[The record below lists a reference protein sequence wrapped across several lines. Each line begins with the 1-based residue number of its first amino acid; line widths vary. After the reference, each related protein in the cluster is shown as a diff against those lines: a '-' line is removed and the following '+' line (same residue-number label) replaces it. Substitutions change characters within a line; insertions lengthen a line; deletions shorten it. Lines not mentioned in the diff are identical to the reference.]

1 MVVYWEYAFAENFLI
16 DGLLLLLSL
25 LCARGKISVWRL
37 LSASGLGAAQAV
49 VFPLLRLPGWASYLV
64 KILFGLTLCLI
75 VAPKGGKALLRTGV
89 AFFALTFAYGGLL
102 TAAYSF
108 FNVEYVEGN
117 GYLVEQA
124 PVALV
129 VCGALAF
136 FVATVLGARSFYA
149 YRKLK
154 RSLCPCTLRS
164 GEKNLSLTG
173 LYDSGNMLTYKG
185 QPVCVVSA
193 AVVFALFGR
202 SAKSAGRIT
211 VKTVNGSRDAPVFAC
226 EQLQVDGRGYG
237 SAYLT
242 VGEVSSKNYQIILH
256 NSYIGERNETFKPV
270 ASLVKK
276 DGGNG

>member
-25 LCARGKISVWRL
+25 LCTRGKISVWRL

-49 VFPLLRLPGWASYLV
+49 VFPLMRLPVWASYIV
-64 KILFGLTLCLI
+64 KILFGLVLCLI
-75 VAPKGGKALLRTGV
+75 VAPKGIKAFFLTGG

-108 FNVEYVEGN
+108 FQVDYVEEN

-136 FVATVLGARSFYA
+136 SVAVVLGARAFYTN
-149 YRKLK
+149 RKLK
-154 RSLCPCTLRS
+154 RSLCPCVLHAGGR
-164 GEKNLSLTG
+164 EVSLTG
-173 LYDSGNMLTYKG
+173 LYDSGNLLTFKG

-202 SAKSAGRIT
+202 GAESVGRIT
-211 VKTVNGSRDAPVFAC
+211 VKTVNGSRDAPVFLC
-226 EQLQVDGRGYG
+226 ERLSVGKSSYEN
-237 SAYLT
+237 AYLT
-242 VGEVSSKNYQIILH
+242 VGEVSAKNYQIILQ
-256 NSYIGERNETFKPV
+256 NTYIGEPNETFKPV

-276 DGGNG
+276 DGGDG

>member
-16 DGLLLLLSL
+16 DGLLLLLAL
-25 LCARGKISVWRL
+25 LCTRGKISVWRL
-37 LSASGLGAAQAV
+37 LLASGLGAAQAV
-49 VFPLLRLPGWASYLV
+49 VFPLLHLPVWASYFV
-64 KILFGLTLCLI
+64 KVLFGFALCLI
-75 VAPKGGKALLRTGV
+75 VAPKGVKAFFLTGG
-89 AFFALTFAYGGLL
+89 AFFALTFAYGGML

-117 GYLVEQA
+117 GYIVEQA

-136 FVATVLGARSFYA
+136 SVAVVLGARAFYT

-154 RSLCPCTLRS
+154 RSLCPCVLHKDGREIS
-164 GEKNLSLTG
+164 VTG
-173 LYDSGNMLTYKG
+173 FYDSGNLLTYKG

-202 SAKSAGRIT
+202 GAKSVGRIT
-211 VKTVNGSRDAPVFAC
+211 VKTVNGSRDAPVFLC
-226 EQLQVDGRGYG
+226 GGIEVG
-237 SAYLT
+237 SCRYENAYLT
-242 VGEVSSKNYQIILH
+242 VGQVSGKNYQIILH
-256 NSYIGERNETFKPV
+256 NSYIGEPNETFKPI